1 MTYKYTVDAIMTG
14 IQALLQE
21 AVKAKQSV
29 EEAEKKQKIAEK
41 SLEQTESSRKG
52 NMTSLFFIQILL
64 IGQTS
69 PL

>member
-1 MTYKYTVDAIMTG
+1 MTG

-52 NMTSLFFIQILL
+52 NTTSLFFIQIIF

>member
-1 MTYKYTVDAIMTG
+1 MTG

-41 SLEQTESSRKG
+41 SLEQTESNRKG
-52 NMTSLFFIQILL
+52 NTTSLFFFQIIL

-69 PL
+69 SL

>member
-1 MTYKYTVDAIMTG
+1 MTG

-29 EEAEKKQKIAEK
+29 EEAEKKQKIAVK
-41 SLEQTESSRKG
+41 SLEQTESCRKG
-52 NMTSLFFIQILL
+52 NMMSLFFIQIIL

>member
-1 MTYKYTVDAIMTG
+1 MTG
-14 IQALLQE
+14 IQALLEE

-29 EEAEKKQKIAEK
+29 EEAEKKQKIAVK

-52 NMTSLFFIQILL
+52 NMTSLFFIQIIL

>member
-1 MTYKYTVDAIMTG
+1 MTG

-29 EEAEKKQKIAEK
+29 EEAEKKQKIAVK

-52 NMTSLFFIQILL
+52 NMTSLFFIQIIF

>member
-1 MTYKYTVDAIMTG
+1 MTG

-29 EEAEKKQKIAEK
+29 EEAEKKQKIAVK

-52 NMTSLFFIQILL
+52 NMTSLFFIRIIF

>member
-1 MTYKYTVDAIMTG
+1 MTG

-29 EEAEKKQKIAEK
+29 EEAEKKQKIAVK

-52 NMTSLFFIQILL
+52 NMMSLFFIRIIF
-64 IGQTS
+64 IGETS